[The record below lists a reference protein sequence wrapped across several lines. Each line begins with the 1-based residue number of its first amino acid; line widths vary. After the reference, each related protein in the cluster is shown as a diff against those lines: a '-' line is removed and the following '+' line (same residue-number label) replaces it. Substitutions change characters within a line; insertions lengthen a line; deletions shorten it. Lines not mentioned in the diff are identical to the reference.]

1 MVDGR
6 FSPAM
11 FTFGYQD
18 HFAPQAQ
25 NNFSNVLSRLNDD
38 LSDLCH
44 KISSPHHHTPWGAM
58 KSYDNDLL
66 PHQAAHRLP
75 SLPGAARQDAGAGD
89 PGGQMN
95 GISLLE
101 RKEWQEKNGHRDAG
115 GSDKKFVPR
124 PQVDN
129 SYRFEKWMNTKV
141 DHLMKDIGLI
151 QNQLHTRRGQGQL
164 IDDLRQRVEQLEART
179 KNSGPGRRQASF
191 SNPLPQSTVDQ
202 DLPSFR
208 ERTGLKQGSKQGRGR
223 KPILPTVEEGRAK
236 KVRGDEKRFSKPTAE
251 GGREGGK
258 EARGLPSIRGA
269 GKEDNP
275 PSKHSAR
282 SRGQLS
288 ELGARR
294 KMLR

>member
-1 MVDGR
+1 MDARERWEERSKRKKGCDGR
-6 FSPAM
+6 
-11 FTFGYQD
+11 
-18 HFAPQAQ
+18 
-25 NNFSNVLSRLNDD
+25 
-38 LSDLCH
+38 
-44 KISSPHHHTPWGAM
+44 
-58 KSYDNDLL
+58 
-66 PHQAAHRLP
+66 
-75 SLPGAARQDAGAGD
+75 
-89 PGGQMN
+89 
-95 GISLLE
+95 
-101 RKEWQEKNGHRDAG
+101 
-115 GSDKKFVPR
+115 
-124 PQVDN
+124 
-129 SYRFEKWMNTKV
+129 
-141 DHLMKDIGLI
+141 
-151 QNQLHTRRGQGQL
+151 
-164 IDDLRQRVEQLEART
+164 
-179 KNSGPGRRQASF
+179 SGPGRRQASF

-208 ERTGLKQGSKQGRGR
+208 ERTGLKQGSKVSEGVDEEEEEVVVVVVKEEEEEEEEEEDVVEEVEQEKVLVLVLELKAEQQGRGR